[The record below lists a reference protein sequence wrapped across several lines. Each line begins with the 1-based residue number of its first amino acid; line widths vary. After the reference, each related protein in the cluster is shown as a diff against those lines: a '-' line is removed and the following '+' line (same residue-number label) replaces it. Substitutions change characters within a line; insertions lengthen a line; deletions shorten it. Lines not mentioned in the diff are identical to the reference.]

1 MKTVGNLT
9 LTTPSDREIVMTR
22 EFNAPK
28 ALVFR
33 ALTEPDLVRRWLL
46 GPDGWSMPVCDIDLQ
61 VGGKYRY
68 VWRNDENGYEF
79 GMGGEYKEI
88 SRPDRIVHTEL
99 FDEAGS
105 DPALV
110 TVGFKEIDGRTT
122 LTMGMLFPTKEI
134 RDMTLQSGM
143 ETGVERSYER
153 LESILPQ
160 MSQESNS

>member
-28 ALVFR
+28 TLVFR
-33 ALTEPDLVRRWLL
+33 ALTEPELVRRWLL

-88 SRPDRIVHTEL
+88 ARPDRIVHTES
-99 FDEAGS
+99 FDGAGPDPAFVTVRFNEAG
-105 DPALV
+105 
-110 TVGFKEIDGRTT
+110 GRTT
-122 LTMGMLFPTKEI
+122 LTMGMLFPSKEI
-134 RDMTLQSGM
+134 RDATLESGM

-153 LESILPQ
+153 LESILPEI
-160 MSQESNS
+160 SAEAN